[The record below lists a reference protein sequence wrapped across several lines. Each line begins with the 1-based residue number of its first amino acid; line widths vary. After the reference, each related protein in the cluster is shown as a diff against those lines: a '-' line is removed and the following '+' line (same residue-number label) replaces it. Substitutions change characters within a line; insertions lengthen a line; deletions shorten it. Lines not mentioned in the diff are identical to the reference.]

1 MGCAKRDRIRRSSF
15 RSITPA
21 QVIRASFPP
30 LLLVLSIPIL
40 LGTLLQA
47 CSGSGGTTGFVR
59 NLESITIDPVD
70 SSIAV
75 GTKVQLHATGTYKN
89 KTTKDL
95 TGLVTWESADTT
107 VVLVSNAAA
116 IKGLA
121 GGIGAGAT
129 TVKARLHGITG
140 VSTFTVTKA
149 ALTSITVEPVNPLVS
164 KGTTVQMAAQGNFS
178 DGTVQNLTTQVTWSS
193 ANSSIA
199 QVSNTVGTQ
208 GLVTGV
214 SVGNT
219 PVTASFSGIAGST
232 TVTVTAATLT
242 SITITVPVD
251 SIALGTTAQLTATC
265 NFSDGTTEDCTSEV
279 SWTSANSGIA
289 SVSNTSPTQ
298 GLVTGVGVGSTTIS
312 GSFGGIQGSATV
324 TVTDATLTS
333 ITVTPPEPSI
343 AKDTTVQLTATGN
356 FSDGTTEDL
365 TTEVSWGSG
374 DNSIAQVSNVSGTQ
388 GLVTGLAAG
397 TTPVTAF
404 LNGIEGSATVTVTA
418 ATLTSITITPP
429 DPSIANGT
437 TVQLTATGNF
447 SDGTTQDLTTQVSW
461 ASGDETIAQ
470 VSDVP
475 DTQGLVN
482 GLAVGTASI
491 TATLNGIQGTA
502 TVTVTD
508 ATLIAIV
515 ETPPDPSLA
524 KGTTKQEF
532 ATCDFSDGTTEDCT
546 NEVSWTSSNINAVVS
561 NAAGSKG
568 LITGV
573 AVGSSVIVAALDGL
587 KDSTTVTVTAATL
600 TAIVITPPDPS
611 LAKGTTKQLFATCDF
626 SDGTTE
632 DCTDEVSWTSSN
644 INAVVSNAAGSKG
657 LVTGVAVGSS
667 VIVATLDGLKD
678 STTVTVTAATLK
690 SIVITPPGPILAKG
704 TFVRLTAT
712 GTFSDGTTEDL
723 TRQASWTSNNGKIAQ
738 VGNGKFLGGL
748 VIGLAVGSATITATL
763 DGIQGSTTV
772 TVTTAILTAIVIVPP
787 NPSLAQGTTVQ
798 LKAIGIFSDLTTEDI
813 TRSASWT
820 SSDTTVA
827 TVTSTAIRKGFV
839 KAVGQGS
846 AIITATQA
854 GISGSTTV
862 IVTPAVLKSIQ
873 ITPPNPSLAKGTT
886 EQLTATGIF
895 TDGTTED
902 LTLSASWTSSDRD
915 VAKVTSIGMHRGF
928 VAALAV
934 GSATITATQEGI
946 SGSTTVT
953 VTPAALKSVT
963 VTPVN
968 PSLPAGVSLQLT
980 ATGTFTDGTTQD
992 FTNTAYWVSPLPE
1005 VATVSA
1011 TGLVKGVTAGL
1022 STFIDAEVIL
1032 DGAVVSGS
1040 TDVSVTDAVV
1050 ESITITPANPSIAK
1064 GTSEQLTAIGNLSD
1078 GTTEDLTKFVDWSVS
1093 PSSLAAIDTNG
1104 LLTAEKVGLG
1114 LISAE
1119 FVQDGKIIQGTT
1131 GLKVT
1136 PAVVASITITPVN
1149 PSVPFLGIKFFTAT
1163 ANFSDGSTQIV
1174 TLQTSWISSNPA
1186 VGIIYSSEPPSTGL
1200 FQAFFIPGTTTI
1212 TATFMGFQDT
1222 TVVTV
1227 P

>member
-1 MGCAKRDRIRRSSF
+1 MGCAKRDRIHRSSF

-21 QVIRASFPP
+21 QVTRASFPP

-219 PVTASFSGIAGST
+219 PVTATFSGIAGST

-502 TVTVTD
+502 TVTVT
-508 ATLIAIV
+508 
-515 ETPPDPSLA
+515 
-524 KGTTKQEF
+524 
-532 ATCDFSDGTTEDCT
+532 
-546 NEVSWTSSNINAVVS
+546 
-561 NAAGSKG
+561 
-568 LITGV
+568 
-573 AVGSSVIVAALDGL
+573 
-587 KDSTTVTVTAATL
+587 AATL

-678 STTVTVTAATLK
+678 STTVTVTAATLTA
-690 SIVITPPGPILAKG
+690 IVITPPGPILAKG

-1022 STFIDAEVIL
+1022 STFIDAEVIV

-1093 PSSLAAIDTNG
+1093 PPSLAAIDTNG